1 MWLALEKLFI
11 CRPHCASGL
20 CYKYIQQTQYAFST
34 ITIPKISKW
43 DILGNTYVYTV
54 HTYMCAEQPGMQS
67 KLQSEKKENIDA
79 VLK

>member
-1 MWLALEKLFI
+1 MWTVLEKLFI

-43 DILGNTYVYTV
+43 DILGNTYVYT
-54 HTYMCAEQPGMQS
+54 YMCTEKPRMQS
-67 KLQSEKKENIDA
+67 KLQSEKKEA
-79 VLK
+79 QQC